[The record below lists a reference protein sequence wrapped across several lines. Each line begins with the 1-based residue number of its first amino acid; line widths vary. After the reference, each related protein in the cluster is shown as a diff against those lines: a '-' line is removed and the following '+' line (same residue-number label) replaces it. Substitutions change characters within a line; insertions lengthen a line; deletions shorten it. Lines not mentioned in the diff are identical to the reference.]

1 MLFEKL
7 SFLSSRN
14 KCYFLAPREL
24 KLEVTVVLII
34 RLVNLTSA
42 PHTASPI
49 SMTMIKSYPRP
60 HSTSLAGIDPATATT
75 EQLIALARSHRQDP
89 DYPTGEQLL
98 ANLPVTLHSLGD
110 YVLSGQATAL
120 AVAYSLASLID
131 AIDHRLDRPH
141 PSRHTH

>member
-1 MLFEKL
+1 M
-7 SFLSSRN
+7 
-14 KCYFLAPREL
+14 
-24 KLEVTVVLII
+24 TM
-34 RLVNLTSA
+34 T
-42 PHTASPI
+42 
-49 SMTMIKSYPRP
+49 MTMIKPYPRP
-60 HSTSLAGIDPATATT
+60 HLTSLAGIDPATATT